1 MAKFDFNNTV
11 YNKIWDSIEGRRL
24 TSILVNDPELV
35 FPDPQFEYWRTA
47 FPISNEVLPT
57 SVKGDASFTV
67 EARYPTHS
75 TLMDMR
81 APLGD
86 TRTAQEGQIAR
97 YSGSIAQFSGIGFI
111 ETARERDDRRKR
123 FEKYGDEAGILQG
136 FAEQVLKPRIDAANQ
151 TLTNMAIQAET
162 TGKVSWQYGVGAH
175 TPIYNAG
182 IPSENKIKGGVKA
195 WTDPACKLLDQ
206 MVAIEKKFKEEVWG
220 SNFAMQWKV
229 DYDTFH
235 NVILKN
241 AQVIDTIK
249 TYWLASKGQLISEAQ
264 KAAVGDSIIT
274 EAAFNTYVVPNFE
287 GLSPIK
293 VISTKQW
300 NNGVIVNPWP
310 DGIAVLQPAGPSG
323 ETLHTDLLDEYIL
336 TEYGNNI
343 NSYVFSTALSGLLTI
358 QNSVIV
364 NGNLKE
370 WHQDYFLQSVPVIKD
385 WLWRVLVSY
394 KEADA

>member
-1 MAKFDFNNTV
+1 MAKYDFNNSV
-11 YNKIWDSIEGRRL
+11 INKMWDSIEGRRF
-24 TSILVNDPELV
+24 TSILINDPELV

-47 FPISNEVLPT
+47 FPVSGEILPT
-57 SVKGDASFTV
+57 TVKGDASFTV

-86 TRTAQEGQIAR
+86 TRTAQEGQIER

-111 ETARERDDRRKR
+111 ENARERDDRRKR
-123 FEKYGDEAGILQG
+123 FEKYGDEAAIIQG
-136 FAEQVLKPRIDAANQ
+136 FAENVLKPRIDAVNQ

-162 TGKVSWQYGVGAH
+162 TGKVKWDYGVGAVS
-175 TPIYNAG
+175 TIYDSR
-182 IPSENKIKGGVKA
+182 IPEKNKVKGGVKA
-195 WTDPACKLLDQ
+195 WTDPDCKLLDQ
-206 MVAIEKKFKEEVWG
+206 MVEIEKRFKEEVWG
-220 SNFAMQWKV
+220 ADFAMQWKV

-249 TYWLASKGQLISEAQ
+249 TYWLAAQGQLISAEQ
-264 KAAVGDSIIT
+264 KAAVASSIVT
-274 EAAFNTYVVPNFE
+274 EQAFNTYVVPNFE
-287 GLSPIK
+287 GLSPVK
-293 VISTKQW
+293 VVSSKQW
-300 NNGVIVNPWP
+300 DNGKIVNPWP
-310 DGIAVLQPAGPSG
+310 DGIAVLQPAGYSG
-323 ETLHTDLLDEYIL
+323 ETLRTDLLDEYIL

-343 NSYVFSTALSGLLTI
+343 NSYVFASAMNGLLTV

-370 WHQDYFLQSVPVIKD
+370 WHQDYFMQAVPVLKD
-385 WLWRVLVSY
+385 WVWRVLVSY